1 MTPKKL
7 NTFVKLKKNKTERTG
22 KEFNDSRKLGKD
34 VSIISPTWILGCC
47 FLKQK
52 SFGMM
57 QTLFSWQQGN
67 GRKRAAAFR
76 KRVGL
81 FLLAKLARHLQQWM
95 Q

>member
-1 MTPKKL
+1 M
-7 NTFVKLKKNKTERTG
+7 FVKLKKNKTEHTG
-22 KEFNDSRKLGKD
+22 KELNDSRELGKD
-34 VSIISPTWILGCC
+34 VSIISPTRILGCC

-57 QTLFSWQQGN
+57 WTLLSWQQGN
-67 GRKRAAAFR
+67 SKKRAAAFR
-76 KRVGL
+76 KRAEL